1 MNIVRSTVMK
11 TKHIPFL
18 VLLIS
23 IVISFSFSENKN
35 DTEKPFV
42 VVLDAGHGGHD
53 TGNVGNGYRE
63 KNIALNIV
71 LEVGSILEKQE
82 GIKVIYTRK
91 TDKFVDLFVR
101 GAIANEADADLFVS
115 VHCNSH
121 SSQAYGTETFVL
133 GLHANQRNL
142 EVAKK
147 ENEVIFL
154 EENYEENYAGYDPN
168 APESFI
174 GLTLM
179 QEEYLDQSIMLAG
192 LIQNNF
198 TNKLHRHDRSVKQ
211 AGFIVLHQSY
221 MPSVLVETGFLTN
234 NKEGAYLNS
243 KKGQKEMA
251 GAIAEGILSY
261 KKNLEL
267 ATSKAKNPVITQEEI
282 DKAIDTTEEKIYE
295 GVTFKVQLAASS
307 KKLNTKPENFKGLKD
322 ISRNKED
329 GLYKYYYGETSDY
342 NKIELMKT
350 FAKEKGYASCYIV
363 AFKDGKK
370 HKLSEVLKTQQK

>member
-1 MNIVRSTVMK
+1 MK
-11 TKHIPFL
+11 TKHIPFF
-18 VLLIS
+18 VLLICT
-23 IVISFSFSENKN
+23 VISFSFSTTNN
-35 DTEKPFV
+35 DTTKPFV

-53 TGNVGNGYRE
+53 SGNTGNGYKE

-71 LEVGSILEKQE
+71 LEVGKILEKKE
-82 GIKVIYTRK
+82 NIKIIYTRK
-91 TDKFVDLFVR
+91 TDKFIDLHER
-101 GAIANEADADLFVS
+101 GAIANRADADLFVS
-115 VHCNSH
+115 IHCNAH

-168 APESFI
+168 SPESFI

-198 TNKLHRHDRSVKQ
+198 TNKLKRKDRSVKQ

-234 NKEGAYLNS
+234 NSEGAYLNS
-243 KKGQKEMA
+243 NKGQKDMA
-251 GAIAEGILSY
+251 GAIAEGVLTY
-261 KKNLEL
+261 QKNLDL
-267 ATSKAKNPVITQEEI
+267 ATSHAKNPVITQEEI
-282 DKAIDTTEEKIYE
+282 DKAIDTTEEKIYP
-295 GVTFKVQLAASS
+295 GYTFKVQLAASG
-307 KKLNTKPENFKGLKD
+307 KRLNTKPENFKGLKD
-322 ISRNKED
+322 ITRNKEG

-350 FAKEKGYASCYIV
+350 FAKEKGYSSCYIV

-370 HKLSEVLKTQQK
+370 MRVSEVLKTQKK